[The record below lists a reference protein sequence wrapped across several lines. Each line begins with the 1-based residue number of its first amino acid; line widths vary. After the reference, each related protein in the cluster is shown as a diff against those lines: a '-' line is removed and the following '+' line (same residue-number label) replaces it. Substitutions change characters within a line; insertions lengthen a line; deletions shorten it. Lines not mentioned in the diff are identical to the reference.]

1 MWAKVGGTL
10 IVDRDHSFGAPIT
23 AILLPGLAYRLKSEG
38 SRVLNYIGPAYH
50 WAFSLYSE
58 GKTAVLIEGDLTID
72 GADRVC
78 IPFYAKF
85 DKVEGGL
92 RRDFSVDGLRCRN
105 ARMAHVLSPIDGA
118 PINLYGA
125 CGMLFA
131 GGFDHLHLRNVSV
144 DNVTR
149 AARAGTPFYQG
160 SVGIGV
166 VAKLNSTC
174 SARHVTIEEFAV
186 SHVDSEDPP
195 GSEHRVDMDGVLVF
209 QSEEKD
215 GSRPLIQ
222 SGIVREA
229 AGRAVKIFAPGG
241 GGVTR
246 KIQIFRSV
254 PSTIYGAVEIDH
266 QHGDGVVADI
276 DITYSGRAHLSP
288 TTVIGMGSNSARR
301 PGFPFAAGAIADI
314 RIRDYTNAPKAFI
327 ASLYY
332 SVADPSPRSFTLTNI
347 SDEGTARNLLL
358 TGALGTYGSVRV
370 TLDRINVD
378 LKASLLMSDDPT
390 QLLAITARNSVFSRG
405 RAVIVKTRHDGA
417 PAFADRDIFIN
428 ADASVT
434 GLKEPVKR

>member
-1 MWAKVGGTL
+1 MSKTCFVHETWSRRAVVAGLATLLGSGPSRSAEENAEGLRTSNFSDFETAVSMWAKVGGTL

-174 SARHVTIEEFAV
+174 STRHVTIEEFAV

-266 QHGDGVVADI
+266 QHGDGVVAEQAWCEHAD
-276 DITYSGRAHLSP
+276 H
-288 TTVIGMGSNSARR
+288 RR
-301 PGFPFAAGAIADI
+301 DAAA
-314 RIRDYTNAPKAFI
+314 
-327 ASLYY
+327 AS
-332 SVADPSPRSFTLTNI
+332 D
-347 SDEGTARNLLL
+347 
-358 TGALGTYGSVRV
+358 
-370 TLDRINVD
+370 
-378 LKASLLMSDDPT
+378 
-390 QLLAITARNSVFSRG
+390 RG
-405 RAVIVKTRHDGA
+405 RRCRVGEARG
-417 PAFADRDIFIN
+417 R
-428 ADASVT
+428 
-434 GLKEPVKR
+434 